1 MGKYNLWLEWE
12 AYKMAH
18 PEARQVLEWQEQDY
32 RRFCECPQNVERKGG
47 NRNGHV
53 PKSQNRE
60 DLQAH
65 ERGLSENSSQ
75 RKRGF

>member
-1 MGKYNLWLEWE
+1 MAKGFNLWLCWE

-18 PEARQVLEWQEQDY
+18 PEARQVLEWQETYYQ
-32 RRFCECPQNVERKGG
+32 RFCECSQNVERKGG

-53 PKSQNRE
+53 PKSKNRE

-65 ERGLSENSSQ
+65 ERG
-75 RKRGF
+75 

>member
-1 MGKYNLWLEWE
+1 
-12 AYKMAH
+12 MAH
-18 PEARQVLEWQEQDY
+18 PEARQVLEWQETYYQ
-32 RRFCECPQNVERKGG
+32 RFCECSQNVERKGG

-65 ERGLSENSSQ
+65 ERG
-75 RKRGF
+75 